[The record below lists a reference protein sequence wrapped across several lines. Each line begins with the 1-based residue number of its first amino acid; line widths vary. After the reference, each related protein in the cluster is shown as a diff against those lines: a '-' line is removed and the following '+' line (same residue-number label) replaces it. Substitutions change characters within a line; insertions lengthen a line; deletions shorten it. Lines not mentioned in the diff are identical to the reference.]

1 MSNQDNK
8 TDDRQNNDGS
18 SRRSQRSL
26 TELPGLR
33 LDKDNK
39 IMNDEIKQLI
49 KDHQEEINMRVNR
62 MIKEREEMLQK
73 EFEQKLAD
81 QRRELLKDIK
91 QQQPVEIKSTSSIQ
105 KD

>member
-1 MSNQDNK
+1 
-8 TDDRQNNDGS
+8 
-18 SRRSQRSL
+18 
-26 TELPGLR
+26 
-33 LDKDNK
+33 
-39 IMNDEIKQLI
+39 
-49 KDHQEEINMRVNR
+49 